1 MKNIILSIIGITMFT
16 IIGCEQSPI
25 SPVVETQF
33 VVTDNVNNNTDFITT
48 DKTIPVDS
56 VLSCIGLDSHI
67 VWDKPQNISID
78 VIKMEYRGYFGH
90 LKYRYNI
97 DVKKITDSY
106 KKIIDSL
113 NIDINNPNNIVKI
126 RELNR
131 NYKTDVQF
139 RTDKYYSSVKSK
151 TGFFFKEIRRNL
163 TTEQQIIWDE
173 WVSTGKL
180 PCEVKPIITNTHS
193 SNR

>member
-16 IIGCEQSPI
+16 IIGCEQSPL

-56 VLSCIGLDSHI
+56 VLSCIDLDSQI

-78 VIKMEYRGYFGH
+78 VIKSEYKGYFGY
-90 LKYRYNI
+90 LKSRYNR

-106 KKIIDSL
+106 KNIIDSL

-131 NYKTDVQF
+131 NYKTDIQF
-139 RTDKYYSSVKSK
+139 RTDKYYSSVKSI
-151 TGFFFKEIRRNL
+151 TGDFFKEIRRNL

-180 PCEVKPIITNTHS
+180 PCEVKPTITNRNS
-193 SNR
+193 SDR